1 MTEIVYKPWENDS
14 QHSIYDTANLRRVAL
29 FEQKI
34 EGLQVKVKRT
44 SEGKFIVKTR
54 VPVPPKPVAKKKP
67 KATAKAKTKASAP
80 KRTSATSKKVETEI
94 KAPAKTTK
102 TSTPSTAKKKPA
114 RKTSRKRK

>member
-1 MTEIVYKPWENDS
+1 MTETVYKPWENDS
-14 QHSIYDTANLRRVAL
+14 QHSVYDTANLRRVEL

-54 VPVPPKPVAKKKP
+54 VPVPPKPAAKKKTRAAAKP
-67 KATAKAKTKASAP
+67 KAKTTTTKRTRASA
-80 KRTSATSKKVETEI
+80 KKVETESTT
-94 KAPAKTTK
+94 PAKSTK
-102 TSTPSTAKKKPA
+102 TTTTSTAKKKPA

>member
-14 QHSIYDTANLRRVAL
+14 QHSIYDTANLRRVEL

-67 KATAKAKTKASAP
+67 KATAKAKPKAAAP
-80 KRTSATSKKVETEI
+80 KRTRAASKKVETKA
-94 KAPAKTTK
+94 KAPAKTTEA
-102 TSTPSTAKKKPA
+102 STPSAAKKKPA